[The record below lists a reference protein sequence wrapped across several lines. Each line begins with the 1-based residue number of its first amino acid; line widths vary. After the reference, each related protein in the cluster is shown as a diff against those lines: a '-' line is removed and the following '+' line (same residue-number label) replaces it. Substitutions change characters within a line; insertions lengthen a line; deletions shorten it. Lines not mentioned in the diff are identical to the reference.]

1 MMDYENLYDIKK
13 KYLEIISNLKNY
25 HQNIYYIIENDKI
38 NFTKNQEK
46 VHFDLET
53 IPNHTWL
60 KIKEYVDNS
69 ISKNDLEKKT
79 NYSI

>member
-1 MMDYENLYDIKK
+1 MMNYENIYEIKK
-13 KYLEIISNLKNY
+13 KYLDIISNLENT
-25 HQNIYYIIENDKI
+25 HQNIYFIITNDDIK
-38 NFTKNQEK
+38 FTKNCKK
-46 VHFDLET
+46 VHFDLEN

-60 KIKEYVDNS
+60 KIKEYVDNC